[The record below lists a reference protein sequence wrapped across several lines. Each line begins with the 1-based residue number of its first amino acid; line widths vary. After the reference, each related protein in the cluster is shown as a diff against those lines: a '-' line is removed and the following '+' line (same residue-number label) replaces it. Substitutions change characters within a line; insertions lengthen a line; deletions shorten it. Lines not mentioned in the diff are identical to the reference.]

1 MKKLSIGYFADG
13 PWSHEALDRLLS
25 DDSIVIEFI
34 CARHDKP
41 DETLKSTAQANGID
55 FFTHPR
61 INSSDF
67 FDMVS
72 VYGCDLFVSMSFN
85 QIFKNELIN
94 LPPLKIINC
103 HAGKLPFYRGRNV
116 LNWVLIND
124 ESEFGI
130 TVHFID
136 QGIDT
141 GDIILQRTFK
151 INDTDDYQTL
161 LLTAYKECSSILYD
175 SIKLVQTGNPPIFK
189 QTDIDS
195 VGSYCVTRID
205 GDEDLDWNQTS
216 RTIFN
221 FVRSICRPG
230 PQARTTLNG
239 EIIKVNRVEL
249 LINAENY
256 KGIPGSVV
264 GIERASFIVKT
275 ADNLIRVTEWDG
287 CKLPKIGDRF
297 R

>member
-1 MKKLSIGYFADG
+1 MKLLSVGYFADG

-25 DDSIVIEFI
+25 DDTIEVKFI

-41 DETLKSTAQANGID
+41 DKILKSTAKSNGID
-55 FFTHPR
+55 YFTHPR
-61 INSSDF
+61 INSIDF
-67 FDMVS
+67 FDLVAG
-72 VYGCDLFVSMSFN
+72 YECDLFVSMSFN
-85 QIFKNELIN
+85 QIFKNKLIN

-136 QGIDT
+136 EGIDT
-141 GDIILQRTFK
+141 GDIILQRTFM
-151 INDTDDYQTL
+151 IYETDNYHTL
-161 LLTAYKECSSILYD
+161 LLKAYKECGAILYD
-175 SIKLVQTGNPPIFK
+175 SIKLVQRGDAPTLK
-189 QTDIDS
+189 QTDIDE
-195 VGSYCVTRID
+195 VGSYCVTRIE
-205 GDEDLDWNQTS
+205 GDENLDWNNDS
-216 RTIFN
+216 RAIFN
-221 FVRSICRPG
+221 FVRSICLPG

-239 EIIKVNRVEL
+239 KSVKVNRVEL
-249 LINAENY
+249 VTNAKNY

-264 GIERASFIVKT
+264 GVGSASFIVKT

-287 CKLPKIGDRF
+287 YKLPKIGDRF
-297 R
+297 K

>member
-1 MKKLSIGYFADG
+1 MKKLSIGYFADE
-13 PWSHEALDRLLS
+13 PWSHEALSRLLS
-25 DDSIVIEFI
+25 DESIVVEFI

-41 DETLKSTAQANGID
+41 DETLKSTAKANGID
-55 FFTHPR
+55 FFTHPS
-61 INSSDF
+61 INSIDF
-67 FDMVS
+67 FDLVAD
-72 VYGCDLFVSMSFN
+72 YECDLFVSMSFN
-85 QIFKNELIN
+85 QIFKKDLIN

-124 ESEFGI
+124 ETEFGI

-136 QGIDT
+136 EGIDT
-141 GDIILQRTFK
+141 GDIILQKTFK
-151 INDTDDYQTL
+151 IDDSDDYNTL

-175 SIKLVQTGNPPIFK
+175 SIKLVQKGNPPRIK
-189 QTDIDS
+189 QADIHE
-195 VGSYCVTRID
+195 VGSYCVARIQ
-205 GDEDLDWNQTS
+205 GDEDLDWDQTS
-216 RTIFN
+216 RAIFN

-239 EIIKVNRVEL
+239 EIVKVNQVKVVP
-249 LINAENY
+249 NAENY

-264 GIERASFIVKT
+264 AIARESFIVKT
-275 ADNLIRVTEWDG
+275 ADNLIRVTDWDG
-287 CKLPKIGDRF
+287 TKLPKIGDRF